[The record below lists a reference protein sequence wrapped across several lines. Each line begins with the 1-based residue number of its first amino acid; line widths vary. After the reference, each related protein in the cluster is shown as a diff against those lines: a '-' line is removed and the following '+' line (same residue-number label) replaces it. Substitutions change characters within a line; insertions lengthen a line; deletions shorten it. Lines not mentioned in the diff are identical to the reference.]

1 MIRFD
6 ALALAYD
13 GKPVLT
19 GVTFRAAP
27 GEHIALMGPSGCG
40 KTSLLRLA
48 AGLISPTAGTVE
60 RGARRPAYAFQEPRL
75 LPWLT
80 AAENVNAVLE
90 GTAASMPAALRWLDA
105 VGLAGAADRFPR
117 ELSGG
122 MAQRVNLARA
132 LARDGDLLLLDEPLK
147 ELDEALREDILS
159 LLERCAA
166 GRTLLITTHD
176 PRVARTLA
184 DRVLLWR
191 DGTFVPAERDI

>member
-176 PRVARTLA
+176 IRVAQALA
-184 DRVLLWR
+184 DRLYVYR
-191 DGTFVPAERDI
+191 NGTFVPGP

>member
-13 GKPVLT
+13 GKPILT

-90 GTAASMPAALRWLDA
+90 GTAAYMPAALRWLDA

-176 PRVARTLA
+176 IRTAQALA
-184 DRVLLWR
+184 DRIYVYQN
-191 DGTFVPAERDI
+191 GTFVPGP